1 MNMGRERMMSVDLKL
16 LAAAVVSVGLVA
28 GCSDKD
34 SRPVFDG
41 VAFRTKASVVD
52 KKVSRAFFEAEVY
65 DVAASPLGAREA
77 MRYAGTTYCIEN
89 YGTSKIDWEIDLDNP
104 EVPLPRDGDNALL
117 RGTCN
122 P

>member
-1 MNMGRERMMSVDLKL
+1 MMIGNVKILTVALVSAGL
-16 LAAAVVSVGLVA
+16 LA

-52 KKVSRAFFEAEVY
+52 KKVTRALFEAEVY
-65 DVAASPLGAREA
+65 DVASSPVGAREA
-77 MRYAGTTYCIEN
+77 MRFAGTAYCIEN
-89 YGTSKIDWEIDLDNP
+89 YGTSKIDWQLDLEDP
-104 EVPLPRDGDNALL
+104 DAPLPRDGDNAVL

>member
-1 MNMGRERMMSVDLKL
+1 MSVDIRL
-16 LAAAVVSVGLVA
+16 LAVAFVSVGLVA
-28 GCSDKD
+28 GCSDRE

-52 KKVSRAFFEAEVY
+52 KKISRALFEAEVY

-77 MRYAGTTYCIEN
+77 MRYAGTTYCIKN
-89 YGTSKIDWEIDLDNP
+89 YGTSRIDWLIDLDDP
-104 EVPLPRDGDNALL
+104 EAPLPRDGDNALL